1 MRNLILHHW
10 KTFVWRAA
18 GGGFAILAMH
28 FLAGAGNMPVALVPF
43 ATSIVLVL
51 GMPEAPPAQP
61 RAIVGGHLLSTLV
74 GLAVSL
80 LAGPSPWA
88 AALAVGLA
96 MFLMFATRTMHPPA
110 GIDPLIIVNDSL
122 PWTFFFIPVLAGTVL
137 LVCFAFIWHNA
148 PRSRASPHRAWPE
161 RWW

>member
-1 MRNLILHHW
+1 MENSFLKHW
-10 KTFVWRAA
+10 RTFVWRAA
-18 GGGFAILAMH
+18 GGALAILTMH
-28 FLAGAGNMPVALVPF
+28 FLAGASHMPVALVPF

-51 GMPEAPPAQP
+51 GSPNAEPAQP
-61 RAIVGGHLLSTLV
+61 RAIVGGHLLSSLV

-96 MFLMFATRTMHPPA
+96 MVLMFSTRTMHPPA

-122 PWTFFFIPVLAGTVL
+122 PWTFLFIPVLTGTVL
-137 LVCFAFIWHNA
+137 LVCFAFVWHNA
-148 PRSRASPHRAWPE
+148 SARRLHRRVWPQC
-161 RWW
+161 WW

>member
-1 MRNLILHHW
+1 MEDFLLRRW
-10 KTFVWRAA
+10 RTFAWRAA
-18 GGGFAILAMH
+18 GGALAILAMH
-28 FLAGAGNMPVALVPF
+28 FLAGASHMPLALVPF

-51 GMPEAPPAQP
+51 GSPNAEPAQP
-61 RAIVGGHLLSTLV
+61 RAIVGGHLLSSLV

-80 LAGPSPWA
+80 LAGSSPWA

-96 MFLMFATRTMHPPA
+96 MVLMFSTRTMHPPA

-122 PWTFFFIPVLAGTVL
+122 PWTFLFIPVLAGTVL

-148 PRSRASPHRAWPE
+148 PVFRSHRRRWPE
-161 RWW
+161 QWW